1 MFEIFIIVFL
11 MVVAIVLILLE
22 IFLLPGITV
31 AGVGGFIFAAGGL
44 IYAYTIS
51 SFVGNMTVLASVA
64 VFAVAF
70 FWLLRSNS
78 FSRVALKTDV
88 DSRLTSSRDLG
99 IKPGDE
105 GMTLSRLAPIGKARI
120 NGIIVEAR
128 SLDELIDEHTPIVV
142 MRVDG
147 CNVVVQVKKEINTHD

>member
-1 MFEIFIIVFL
+1 MFEIFIIAFL

-31 AGVGGFIFAAGGL
+31 AGVSGFIFAAGGL

-51 SFVGNMTVLASVA
+51 TFVGNITVLASVL
-64 VFAVAF
+64 VFGAAF
-70 FWLLRSNS
+70 IWLMRSKS
-78 FSRVALKTDV
+78 FSRVALKADV
-88 DSRLTSSRDLG
+88 GSTLTSSRDLG

-105 GMTLSRLAPIGKARI
+105 GITISRLAPIGKARI
-120 NGIIVEAR
+120 NGITVEAKA
-128 SLDELIDEHTPIVV
+128 LDELINEQTPVVV

-147 CNVVVQVKKEINTHD
+147 CNVVVQKKKERNTHD

>member
-1 MFEIFIIVFL
+1 MFEIFIIAFL
-11 MVVAIVLILLE
+11 MVVAVVLILLE

-44 IYAYTIS
+44 VYAYTIGQT
-51 SFVGNMTVLASVA
+51 VGNMTVLASVLIF
-64 VFAVAF
+64 VIAF
-70 FWLLRSNS
+70 IWLLRAKS
-78 FSRVALKTDV
+78 FNRVALKTDI

-105 GMTLSRLAPIGKARI
+105 GMTISRLAPIGKARI
-120 NGIIVEAR
+120 NGIIVEAK
-128 SLDELIDEHTPIVV
+128 SLDELINEHTPIVV

-147 CNVVVQVKKEINTHD
+147 YNVVVQTKKETNTHA